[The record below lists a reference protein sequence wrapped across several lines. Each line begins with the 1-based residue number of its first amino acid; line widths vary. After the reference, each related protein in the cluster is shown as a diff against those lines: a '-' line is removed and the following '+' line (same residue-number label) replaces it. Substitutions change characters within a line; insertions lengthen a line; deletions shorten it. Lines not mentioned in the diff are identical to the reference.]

1 MVAEVH
7 CLCMQHSKHQIFE
20 TMYRETVITWDY
32 PLFEAL
38 NFEGGAFVDGL
49 MLAISG
55 IAMWIPLYLLIL
67 YMVWRRWSWRGVVA
81 LILAVAL
88 ALGAA
93 DLLAGIFKHT
103 GPLKNL
109 WADFPARLRPM
120 FSEGLSD
127 INIPSTNHGRYGTV
141 SAHAATIVSLS
152 IVSAYAVG
160 RRWFSLLMAFVA
172 LLICY
177 SRIYLACHFPQDILL
192 GAALGTLTALL
203 GILFF
208 RRVAGKDKRW

>member
-1 MVAEVH
+1 MVAEAL
-7 CLCMQHSKHQIFE
+7 CLCMQHSKTKEI

-55 IAMWIPLYLLIL
+55 TAMWIPLYLLIL

-93 DLLAGIFKHT
+93 DMLAGIFKHS

-127 INIPSTNHGRYGTV
+127 MNIPSTNHGRYGTV

-192 GAALGTLTALL
+192 GASLGTLTSLL

-208 RRVAGKDKRW
+208 SKVAGKDKRW

>member
-1 MVAEVH
+1 MN
-7 CLCMQHSKHQIFE
+7 LS
-20 TMYRETVITWDY
+20 TWDY
-32 PLFEAL
+32 TLFEVL
-38 NFEGGAFVDGL
+38 NFDGGATLDSL

-55 IAMWIPLYLLIL
+55 IVMWIPLYLLIL

-88 ALGAA
+88 ALGLA
-93 DLLAGIFKHT
+93 DLLAGIFKHS

-109 WADFPARLRPM
+109 WPDFPARLRPM

-127 INIPSTNHGRYGTV
+127 VNIPSTNHGRYGTV

-152 IVSAYAVG
+152 IISAYAIH
-160 RRWFSLLMAFVA
+160 RRWFSWLIAVVA
-172 LLICY
+172 IAICY

-192 GAALGTLTALL
+192 GAALGVVTATL
-203 GILFF
+203 GILVF
-208 RRVAGKDKRW
+208 RAIAGKNKRW

>member
-1 MVAEVH
+1 MNH
-7 CLCMQHSKHQIFE
+7 
-20 TMYRETVITWDY
+20 TTWDY

-38 NFEGGAFVDGL
+38 NFDGGATLDSL
-49 MLAISG
+49 MSAISG

-88 ALGAA
+88 ALGLA
-93 DLLAGIFKHT
+93 DLLAGIFKHS

-109 WADFPARLRPM
+109 WPDFPARLRPM

-127 INIPSTNHGRYGTV
+127 VNIPSTNHGRYGTV

-152 IVSAYAVG
+152 IISAYAIH
-160 RRWFSLLMAFVA
+160 RRWFSWLIALVA
-172 LLICY
+172 IAICY

-192 GAALGTLTALL
+192 GAALGVVTATL
-203 GILFF
+203 GILVF
-208 RRVAGKDKRW
+208 RAIAGKNKRW